1 MTPAEIAELAIDI
14 SNRVDMQWGLFVT
27 VHMAVIGAIVYLDK
41 PMLKVEKAIALSVY
55 FGFMSINYSMM
66 HTQLGLLNAA
76 YLDVAQAAASG
87 VDSNLIAK
95 MAADQAAGR
104 FEYGMAAIGISHTV
118 MAVLVSLVVIYDKA
132 LSVKA
137 TTQKD

>member
-1 MTPAEIAELAIDI
+1 MTLSEIAELAIDI

-41 PMLKVEKAIALSVY
+41 PMLKIEKAIALLVY
-55 FGFMSINYSMM
+55 FGFMFINYSMM

-76 YLDVAQAAASG
+76 YQDIAQLAAAG
-87 VDSNLIAK
+87 VDSNLITK

-104 FEYGMAAIGISHTV
+104 YEYGMAAINISHSA
-118 MAVLVSLVVIYDKA
+118 MAILVLFVVIYDKA

-137 TTQKD
+137 TK